1 MTQQQRFS
9 VVRTFDDFE
18 VRHYQDYV
26 LVQAA
31 VEGDFDRAGNRA
43 FRPLFS
49 YITGANAA
57 STTFEMTAP
66 VIQEQAGD
74 ARYLVSFV
82 LPDGADPVSVP
93 LPRDTAVT
101 VRAVAA
107 HEAAAARFR
116 GGWSERSFR
125 MHGADL
131 RASVTAAGLDPV
143 GDVYFARFD
152 PPWMPGFLKH
162 NEVLLAL
169 AG

>member
-1 MTQQQRFS
+1 MTEQQRFD
-9 VVRTFDDFE
+9 VVRSFDDFE
-18 VRHYQDYV
+18 VRRYPDYV

-49 YITGANAA
+49 YITGANVE
-57 STTFEMTAP
+57 SKRFEMTAP
-66 VIQEQAGD
+66 VIQEQEGD
-74 ARYLVSFV
+74 DRFLVSFV
-82 LPDGADPVSVP
+82 LPDGADPASVP
-93 LPRDTAVT
+93 PPKNSAVT

-116 GGWSERSFR
+116 GAWSENSFR
-125 MHGADL
+125 RHGDEL
-131 RASVTAAGLDPV
+131 RTAVVSAGLSPV

-152 PPWMPGFLKH
+152 PPWMPAFLKH
-162 NEVLLAL
+162 NEVLIAL